1 MTMSTLIKLVVGAL
15 LLISSWLVVGGQSI
29 NEISSGEAV
38 LFIVLFAG
46 GLVVGVREGV
56 SWVVENVIQ

>member
-15 LLISSWLVVGGQSI
+15 LLISSWMVVGGQSI
-29 NEISSGEAV
+29 SEISTGEAV
-38 LFIVLFAG
+38 LFIVLFSS

-56 SWVVENVIQ
+56 SWVVENVIR